1 MSITQEALGERIRG
15 ARLNIGFT
23 QEQAAESIGL
33 GRTALLQIEAGNRA
47 VTSLELVKLVKLY
60 RTDISTL
67 LDDNSVAEDPFV
79 VLGRVA
85 GNRLD
90 ALPVRQEILRYL
102 DIFREAVRL
111 EGFIGEQSKPVLQE
125 YRFPAPKGFGEAI
138 DQGREMAT
146 LERKRLD
153 LGSAPISDV
162 AEIIAAQGVWTA
174 ATIMPDDMAGLFMSH
189 RDIGLAI
196 LVNANHRAARRRFS
210 YAHEYAHCLADRA
223 SHTTVT
229 SIENASDL
237 VEKRANAF
245 ASEFLLPEDGVLEF
259 LDRAGKGG
267 SSRESFILWD
277 SATNA
282 PVPLEQRH
290 PARAQRITVND
301 VALLAHEFMVSYE
314 TAAYRLRDIRK
325 IQKAELDELISH
337 ADIGRRLTSTLK
349 LFNPE
354 AEELPQQHLE
364 RQVILLALE
373 AYRQERI
380 SSGRFRDVCEK
391 VNLPSDEL
399 LAIAEAAA

>member
-1 MSITQEALGERIRG
+1 MSLTQETLGERLRD
-15 ARLNIGFT
+15 ARLNIGLT

-33 GRTALLQIEAGNRA
+33 GRTALLQIEAGKRA
-47 VTSLELVKLVKLY
+47 VNSLELVKLARHY
-60 RTDISTL
+60 RTDITTL
-67 LDDNSVAEDPFV
+67 LDETPVEEDPFI

-85 GNRLD
+85 GKRVD

-111 EGFIGEQSKPVLQE
+111 ERFSGGQSKPVLQE
-125 YRFPAPKGFGEAI
+125 YRFPVPKDFEEAI

-153 LGSAPISDV
+153 LGSSPIRDV
-162 AEIIAAQGVWTA
+162 AEVITAQGVWTA
-174 ATIMPDDMAGLFMSH
+174 AATMPDDMAGFFIRH

-196 LVNANHRAARRRFS
+196 LVNAKHRAARRRFS

-223 SHTTVT
+223 RQTTVT

-259 LDRAGKGG
+259 LGRIGKGG
-267 SSRESFILWD
+267 SSRESFVLWD

-282 PVPLEQRH
+282 PVPLEKRH
-290 PARAQRITVND
+290 PARVQRITVND

-325 IQKAELDELISH
+325 IQQTELAELISQTE
-337 ADIGRRLTSTLK
+337 IGRRLMNTLK

-364 RQVILLALE
+364 RQVILLAME
-373 AYRQERI
+373 AYRQEHI
-380 SSGRFRDVCEK
+380 SAGRFRDVCEK
-391 VNLPSDEL
+391 VNLPCDEL
-399 LAIAEAAA
+399 LEIAEAAS